1 LIILETVEYV
11 RKGIAKKTT
20 IDYSDF
26 FTSIWYEPV
35 ADTYTNTIYRDT
47 RQ

>member
-1 LIILETVEYV
+1 MSVLQSNNWEKFRPQLIILETVEYV

-26 FTSIWYEPV
+26 FTSI
-35 ADTYTNTIYRDT
+35 
-47 RQ
+47 